1 MSARRHIFFQ
11 FLETQMAKTLYV
23 KYQIISVLKT
33 YTSPANNTT
42 IPTTIATNNN
52 NSNSYFY
59 FL

>member
-1 MSARRHIFFQ
+1 MSARRHIVFQ

-42 IPTTIATNNN
+42 IATNNN